1 MSTSADILVE
11 DYLDRLEH
19 ELADFPAPRRRELVQ
34 EISEHIAEA
43 RAELESESEADVR
56 NLLDRMGDPADIAAE
71 ARGAPAEPP
80 AAAGKQGHG
89 RRSGALEVVAL
100 ILLLLG
106 GVVVPVIGW
115 LVGVVLLWIS
125 SAWTARQK
133 LLGTLVVPGGLA
145 LPAGIL
151 LLATSSE
158 SACYQQPVPGAR
170 DQVICSSGSTG
181 GQILGSIVVALLGA
195 ASIATVVYL
204 GRRMG
209 RNVEVAA
216 V

>member
-1 MSTSADILVE
+1 MSTSADRLID
-11 DYLDRLEH
+11 DYLDRLER
-19 ELADFPAPRRRELVQ
+19 ELAEFPAARRRELVQ

-43 RAELESESEADVR
+43 RAGLEPENEAQIR
-56 NLLDRMGDPADIAAE
+56 NVLDRLGDPADIAVE
-71 ARGAPAEPP
+71 ARGSVEEQPTAAAPAPE
-80 AAAGKQGHG
+80 

-100 ILLLLG
+100 VLILLG

-151 LLATSSE
+151 LFATSSE
-158 SACYQQPVPGAR
+158 SACYQQPFPGGG
-170 DQVICSSGSTG
+170 DEMICSSGSIG

-195 ASIATVVYL
+195 ASIATVIYL

-209 RNVEVAA
+209 RNTEVAA
-216 V
+216 A

>member
-1 MSTSADILVE
+1 MSTSTDGLVE

-19 ELADFPAPRRRELVQ
+19 ELADFPSARRRELVQ

-43 RAELESESEADVR
+43 RAGLESESEADVR

-71 ARGAPAEPP
+71 ARGAPTEPP
-80 AAAGKQGHG
+80 AAAGQEHG
-89 RRSGALEVVAL
+89 RRSGALDVVAL

-145 LPAGIL
+145 LPAGL
-151 LLATSSE
+151 LLFATSSK
-158 SACYQQPVPGAR
+158 STCYQQPIPGAQ
-170 DQVICSSGSTG
+170 DQMICTSGSSG
-181 GQILGSIVVALLGA
+181 GQIVASIIVALLGA
-195 ASIATVVYL
+195 ASIATVIYL

-216 V
+216 A

>member
-1 MSTSADILVE
+1 MSTSADTLVE
-11 DYLDRLEH
+11 DYLDRLER
-19 ELADFPAPRRRELVQ
+19 ELADFPSARRRELVQ

-43 RAELESESEADVR
+43 RAGLESESEADVR

-71 ARGAPAEPP
+71 ARGPAPETVP
-80 AAAGKQGHG
+80 AGAPVA
-89 RRSGALEVVAL
+89 RRSGALDVAAL

-106 GVVVPVIGW
+106 GVVIPVIGW
-115 LVGVVLLWIS
+115 LLGVALLWIS

-145 LPAGIL
+145 LPVGL
-151 LLATSSE
+151 LVIATSGSSCIQE
-158 SACYQQPVPGAR
+158 PISGAGVQP
-170 DQVICSSGSTG
+170 ICTSGGNS
-181 GQILGSIVVALLGA
+181 GQIVGSIIVALLAA
-195 ASIATVVYL
+195 ASIATIVYL

-209 RNVEVAA
+209 RNAEVAA

>member
-1 MSTSADILVE
+1 MSTSADALVE
-11 DYLDRLEH
+11 EYLDRLER
-19 ELADFPAPRRRELVQ
+19 ELADFPSARRRELVQ

-43 RAELESESEADVR
+43 RAGLEPETEADVR

-71 ARGAPAEPP
+71 ARGPAPETVPTT
-80 AAAGKQGHG
+80 AAVERG
-89 RRSGALEVVAL
+89 SGALDVAAL

-106 GVVVPVIGW
+106 GVVIPVIGW

-145 LPAGIL
+145 LPVGL
-151 LLATSSE
+151 LVLATSE
-158 SACYQQPVPGAR
+158 STCYQQPIPGAH
-170 DQVICSSGSTG
+170 DHMLCTSGGSSGDV
-181 GQILGSIVVALLGA
+181 IGSIVVALLAA
-195 ASIATVVYL
+195 ASIATIVYL

-209 RNVEVAA
+209 QNAEVAGA
-216 V
+216 